1 MLLDTVKER
10 PDDDMSM
17 ASYKQ
22 SEAVYAAPQ
31 WGRVSDSC
39 KELLDLMLVEDSRM
53 RFTIDKV
60 LEHPWFVH
68 MM

>member
-1 MLLDTVKER
+1 
-10 PDDDMSM
+10 MSM
-17 ASYKQ
+17 VSYKA

-31 WGRVSDSC
+31 WERVSDPC

-68 MM
+68 MT